1 MWQRIKSLFSGK
13 PSREVAKG
21 RLHLVLAHDRTGLDG
36 GRLQEM
42 RKEIAAALRRLRE
55 RGELRPKLKPNRTP
69 AELRRAYLKTTPVER
84 LRASAELSSVQTQ
97 LTAAARER

>member
-1 MWQRIKSLFSGK
+1 MWESFKSLFVGK

-42 RKEIAAALRRLRE
+42 RKEIAEVIAKFVQIDPEAVDIQIETRNRE
-55 RGELRPKLKPNRTP
+55 
-69 AELRRAYLKTTPVER
+69 
-84 LRASAELSSVQTQ
+84 TQ
-97 LTAAARER
+97 LTVSSAIQPRNA

>member
-1 MWQRIKSLFSGK
+1 MWHNIKTLFSGK

-42 RKEIAAALRRLRE
+42 REEIAKVIAKYVEIDPEAVDIQIETRNRE
-55 RGELRPKLKPNRTP
+55 
-69 AELRRAYLKTTPVER
+69 
-84 LRASAELSSVQTQ
+84 TQ
-97 LTAAARER
+97 LTVSSAIQARSGA

>member
-1 MWQRIKSLFSGK
+1 MWENIKSLFGSK

-42 RKEIAAALRRLRE
+42 REEIAKVIARFVQIDAEAVEIQIETRNRE
-55 RGELRPKLKPNRTP
+55 
-69 AELRRAYLKTTPVER
+69 
-84 LRASAELSSVQTQ
+84 TQ
-97 LTAAARER
+97 LTVSSAIQPRNA

>member
-1 MWQRIKSLFSGK
+1 MWENLKSLFIGK

-42 RKEIAAALRRLRE
+42 REEIAKVIAKFVQIDPEAVDIQIETRNRE
-55 RGELRPKLKPNRTP
+55 
-69 AELRRAYLKTTPVER
+69 
-84 LRASAELSSVQTQ
+84 TQ
-97 LTAAARER
+97 LTVSSAIQPRNA